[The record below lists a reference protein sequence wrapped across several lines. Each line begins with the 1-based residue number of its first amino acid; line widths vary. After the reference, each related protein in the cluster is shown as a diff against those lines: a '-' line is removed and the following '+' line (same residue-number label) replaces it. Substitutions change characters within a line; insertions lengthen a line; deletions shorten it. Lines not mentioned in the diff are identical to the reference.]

1 MVLPNQP
8 RRGVITMR
16 VTAPGHAGEKK
27 ETLLFLLFAPPTEWR
42 KRGFKSGLGHLF
54 IPFVCPVSRLDGGV
68 RTKSEAAAAKGKGR
82 RRRMGEGPL
91 SPLPTPAL
99 GQRRK
104 GGGEMGGVTQKME
117 GIPKN

>member
-1 MVLPNQP
+1 MPNQP

-27 ETLLFLLFAPPTEWR
+27 RNPTFFALCSSDRMAEKGIQEWL
-42 KRGFKSGLGHLF
+42 GPLIYPFCVSGLSL
-54 IPFVCPVSRLDGGV
+54 
-68 RTKSEAAAAKGKGR
+68 GR
-82 RRRMGEGPL
+82 RRSNQERSGGGEGKRGEGPL